1 MSVHDITL
9 WTPVK
14 GLTMHVFVTGAS
26 GWIGSHTVDDLL
38 AAGHTVTGLARS
50 DASAAGLEA
59 KGVTVLRGDLDD
71 LDAIRRGATE
81 AEGVLHLANKHD
93 WTNPAATNASER
105 AAVETIAEALVGTD
119 RPFVV
124 ASGVAGLAQG
134 RPANEQD
141 PNPFV
146 GPDSM
151 RGGSENRALDFVD
164 QGVRS
169 IAARFSPTT
178 HGTGDHG
185 FIAAIVGAAQRT
197 GVSGYVGEG
206 TNSWA
211 AVHVT
216 DAARLVRLGLE
227 QAPAG
232 TKLHAVAE
240 TAIPTRAIAE
250 AIGDGLGL
258 PVTSVDPADAVSHFG
273 FIGQFFG
280 MDMSA
285 TSDATR
291 ELLGWEPTGPGL
303 LEDIA
308 AGAYSAVRV
317 S

>member
-1 MSVHDITL
+1 
-9 WTPVK
+9 
-14 GLTMHVFVTGAS
+14 MHVFVTGAS

-38 AAGHTVTGLARS
+38 AAGHSVTGLARS
-50 DASAAGLEA
+50 DASAAALEA
-59 KGVTVLRGDLDD
+59 KGVSVLRGDLDD

-93 WTNPAATNASER
+93 WANAAATNASER
-105 AAVETIAEALVGTD
+105 AAVETIATALVGTD
-119 RPFVV
+119 RPFVL
-124 ASGVAGLAQG
+124 ASGVAALASG
-134 RPANEQD
+134 RPANESD

-151 RGGSENRALDFVD
+151 RGGSENRGFDFVD
-164 QGVRS
+164 QGVRTV
-169 IAARFSPTT
+169 AARFSPTT

-185 FIAAIVGAAQRT
+185 FIALIAAAAQRT

-232 TKLHAVAE
+232 SRLHAVAE

-250 AIGDGLGL
+250 AIGEGLGL
-258 PVTSVDPADAVSHFG
+258 PVTSIDPADAVAHFG

-280 MDMSA
+280 MEMSA
-285 TSDATR
+285 TSDETR
-291 ELLGWEPTGPGL
+291 KLLGWEPTGPGL

-308 AGAYSAVRV
+308 AGAYFDVRV
-317 S
+317 A

>member
-1 MSVHDITL
+1 
-9 WTPVK
+9 
-14 GLTMHVFVTGAS
+14 MHVFVTGAS
-26 GWIGSHTVDDLL
+26 GWIGSYTVDDLL
-38 AAGHTVTGLARS
+38 AAGHAVTGLARS
-50 DASAAGLEA
+50 DASAAALAA

-71 LDAIRRGATE
+71 LDAIRRGA
-81 AEGVLHLANKHD
+81 AGADGVLHLANKHD
-93 WTNPAATNASER
+93 WSDPAGTNATER
-105 AAVETIAEALVGTD
+105 AAVETIGEALVGTD

-124 ASGVAGLAQG
+124 ASGVAGLASG
-134 RPANEQD
+134 RPATEQD

-146 GPDSM
+146 GPDAM

-185 FIAAIVGAAQRT
+185 FIALIVAAARAT
-197 GVSGYVGEG
+197 GVSGYIGEG
-206 TNSWA
+206 TNHWS

-250 AIGDGLGL
+250 AVGDALDV
-258 PVTSVDPADAVSHFG
+258 PVTSIDPADAADHFG
-273 FIGQFFG
+273 FIGGFFG
-280 MDMSA
+280 MEMSA
-285 TSDATR
+285 TSDETR
-291 ELLGWEPTGPGL
+291 ALLGWEPTGPGL

-308 AGAYSAVRV
+308 AGAYATAHTA
-317 S
+317 

>member
-1 MSVHDITL
+1 
-9 WTPVK
+9 
-14 GLTMHVFVTGAS
+14 MHVFVTGAS

-38 AAGHTVTGLARS
+38 AAGHAVTGLARS
-50 DASAAGLEA
+50 DSSAAALQA
-59 KGVTVLRGDLDD
+59 KGVSVLRGDLDD
-71 LDAIRRGATE
+71 LDVIGRGSAE
-81 AEGVLHLANKHD
+81 ADGVLHLANKHD
-93 WTNPAATNASER
+93 WSDPVATNASER
-105 AAVETIAEALVGTD
+105 AAVETIGQALVGSD

-124 ASGVAGLAQG
+124 ASGVAGLAQD

-185 FIAAIVGAAQRT
+185 FIAAIVAAARER

-206 TNSWA
+206 TNNWS

-250 AIGDGLGL
+250 AVAEALGLG
-258 PVTSVDPADAVSHFG
+258 VTSIDPADALDHFG
-273 FIGQFFG
+273 FIGRFFG
-280 MDMSA
+280 MEMSA

-291 ELLGWEPTGPGL
+291 ALLGWEPTGPAL

-308 AGAYSAVRV
+308 AGAYAEAAAQR
-317 S
+317 

>member
-1 MSVHDITL
+1 
-9 WTPVK
+9 
-14 GLTMHVFVTGAS
+14 MHVFVTGAS

-50 DASAAGLEA
+50 DASAAALDA
-59 KGVTVLRGDLDD
+59 KGVDVVRGDLDD
-71 LDAIRRGATE
+71 LDAIRRGASE

-93 WTNPAATNASER
+93 WANAAATNASER
-105 AAVETIAEALVGTD
+105 AAVETIGAALVGTD
-119 RPFVV
+119 RPFVL

-134 RPANEQD
+134 RPSTEGDA
-141 PNPFV
+141 NPFV

-151 RGGSENRALDFVD
+151 RGGSENRGFDFVG
-164 QGVRS
+164 QGVRT

-185 FIAAIVGAAQRT
+185 FIAAIVGAARQR
-197 GVSGYVGEG
+197 GVSGYVGDG
-206 TNSWA
+206 TNSWS

-232 TKLHAVAE
+232 TRMHAVAE

-250 AIGDGLGL
+250 AIGEVLGL
-258 PVTSVDPADAVSHFG
+258 PVTSIDPADADAHFG
-273 FIGQFFG
+273 FIGRFFG
-280 MDMSA
+280 MEMSA

-308 AGAYSAVRV
+308 AGAYSGVRV
-317 S
+317 A